1 LKPLFQY
8 FSDEEVQLLHDSAL
22 DILQNTGMQMP
33 CQEAIEILSDAGAKV
48 EDNNIVKIPA
58 DLVDRA
64 LETVPKRSEVTLYAR
79 DPKHDITF
87 TGDQVPVLATM
98 TEATHV
104 LDPYDGKKRP
114 ATNEDLVKITKI
126 IDNLEHVGVAGGLVT
141 PQDVPGEVAEWYSW
155 ATNIKNTTKHI
166 TNGGY
171 GTQGVRDI
179 IKMASIAVGS
189 EEAFHERPY
198 ISFWILTKPALQ
210 IDRLTLEALI
220 EMSKHKVPAII
231 SSGPILGVS
240 SPITIAGTCAQA
252 HAETLA
258 CITLG
263 QLVNPGAPVIYTS
276 FARGFDFKTG
286 SVTMSSPEFAILKVC
301 MAQLGRFLDLPT
313 RMPSMLRDAKILDG
327 QAGFETGMVGLSGAL
342 AADLLD
348 SMQFDMDVI
357 VDFADLIYC
366 NECMSQLR
374 RMAKEII
381 VDEKTLGLDV
391 ISKLGPGG
399 NFLGQKHTVK
409 YCRKE
414 IWQAD
419 LTERRNWT
427 GWENDGALD
436 IREKALKRAL
446 AMLDEL
452 SDVELLDKETQRAI
466 DEIAAKA
473 TLDYEESI

>member
-1 LKPLFQY
+1 LKPIFQY
-8 FSDEEVQLLHDSAL
+8 LSDKEVQLIHGLAL

-33 CQEAIEILSDAGAKV
+33 CQEAIEVLSDAGAKV
-48 EDNNIVKIPA
+48 ENNNIIKIPA
-58 DLVDRA
+58 DLVNRA

-87 TGDQVPVLATM
+87 TDDQVPVLATM

-104 LDPYDGKKRP
+104 LDPYDGKKRA

-126 IDNLEHVGVAGGLVT
+126 IDNLEHIGVAGGLVT

-220 EMSKHKVPAII
+220 EMSRHKVPAMI
-231 SSGPILGVS
+231 SSGPILGVT
-240 SPITIAGTCAQA
+240 SPVTIAGTCAQA
-252 HAETLA
+252 HAEMLA

-301 MAQLGRFLDLPT
+301 MAQMGRFIDLPT

-327 QAGFETGMVGLSGAL
+327 QAGFETGMVGLSGAMS
-342 AADLLD
+342 ADLLD

-357 VDFADLIYC
+357 VDFADLVYC

-374 RMAKEII
+374 RMAKGVLVNEG
-381 VDEKTLGLDV
+381 TLGLDV
-391 ISKLGPGG
+391 ITKLGPGG

-409 YCRKE
+409 YYRKE

-427 GWENDGALD
+427 GWENDGALG

-446 AMLDEL
+446 AMLDEIGE
-452 SDVELLDKETQRAI
+452 VELLDKEKQRAI
-466 DEIAAKA
+466 DEIAAHA
-473 TLDYEESI
+473 TVDYQQSI